1 MVFESI
7 PGWDA
12 WHSSLWQNCIE
23 NLSAFWNYVCF
34 KSQSIYE
41 YSTFTENWT
50 RYSFGLLVPWN
61 HCPWFGRV
69 VGYGA
74 SFQEGATLE
83 MLWGEASTWNWAQT
97 RFSKRCLV
105 WSGMIDTE
113 RYGTCREDQRGSKS
127 WLVTC
132 TNSGTFFLHLA
143 SMVYSVYST
152 ILYNPTV
159 PQLILHVFIHYVFVS
174 KGNLIRALRVAWQRM
189 QNCGN
194 YMCYHLLHVVHQPLS
209 RGSMMFHRESCCLT
223 TSPRNLLEQQVQM
236 AMKSDSSREVYDD
249 IMIAAHGILVVWQT
263 TTGTARNVGAREV
276 QSSSKLVI
284 QCYSKYVH
292 MRFSMI
298 QHDSCKKKIVGIRWN
313 PPNAH
318 RVGSGVGAYR
328 RILEGIDPPRLMQ
341 AREEMLCLAFGVAR
355 WISENVWD
363 GLWWFIYIY
372 I

>member
-1 MVFESI
+1 
-7 PGWDA
+7 
-12 WHSSLWQNCIE
+12 
-23 NLSAFWNYVCF
+23 
-34 KSQSIYE
+34 
-41 YSTFTENWT
+41 
-50 RYSFGLLVPWN
+50 
-61 HCPWFGRV
+61 
-69 VGYGA
+69 
-74 SFQEGATLE
+74 

-298 QHDSCKKKIVGIRWN
+298 QHDSCKKKSLEFVGILPMPIESAQEWVPIEEFWR
-313 PPNAH
+313 
-318 RVGSGVGAYR
+318 GSILHGSCKRGR
-328 RILEGIDPPRLMQ
+328 RCCALHLEWHGEFLKM
-341 AREEMLCLAFGVAR
+341 FGMVYDDL
-355 WISENVWD
+355 S
-363 GLWWFIYIY
+363 IYIY
-372 I
+372 KL

>member
-34 KSQSIYE
+34 KSQSICE

-83 MLWGEASTWNWAQT
+83 MLWGASTWNWAQT

-105 WSGMIDTE
+105 WSGNI
-113 RYGTCREDQRGSKS
+113 RYDRHGTYRMQRGSKS

-132 TNSGTFFLHLA
+132 TNSGTFWIFILLRW
-143 SMVYSVYST
+143 ST
-152 ILYNPTV
+152 VQFFTIPQFHNV

-174 KGNLIRALRVAWQRM
+174 KGNLIRALRVAWQRT

-284 QCYSKYVH
+284 QCYST
-292 MRFSMI
+292 
-298 QHDSCKKKIVGIRWN
+298 
-313 PPNAH
+313 
-318 RVGSGVGAYR
+318 
-328 RILEGIDPPRLMQ
+328 
-341 AREEMLCLAFGVAR
+341 
-355 WISENVWD
+355 
-363 GLWWFIYIY
+363 WFM
-372 I
+372 